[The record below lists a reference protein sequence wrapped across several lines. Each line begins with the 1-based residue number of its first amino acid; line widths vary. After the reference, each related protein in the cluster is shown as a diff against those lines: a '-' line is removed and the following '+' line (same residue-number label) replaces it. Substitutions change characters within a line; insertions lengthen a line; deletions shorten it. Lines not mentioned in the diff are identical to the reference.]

1 MFEILQKSKKL
12 EELGNGLKMVEYEQ
26 LQTETIAL
34 AEKIEERSN
43 ELTKLR
49 FRCNADTH
57 IIAHI
62 KEKQEMLAH
71 KISLEKGVLEHLIDE
86 QTTCR
91 AYVHDLKLQRDN
103 LRKQYNDL
111 SYRCG
116 LLDKPPLLY
125 DYDITGDEIEI
136 VKNEIAVLK
145 VEKISLLQKI
155 EKYEGL
161 IHRS

>member
-1 MFEILQKSKKL
+1 
-12 EELGNGLKMVEYEQ
+12 MVEYEQ

-34 AEKIEERSN
+34 AEKIEERN
-43 ELTKLR
+43 TELSKLR

-62 KEKQEMLAH
+62 KEKQEMLEH
-71 KISLEKGVLEHLIDE
+71 KISLEQKALSNLIDE
-86 QTTCR
+86 QISCR
-91 AYVHDLKLQRDN
+91 AYVHDLKLQRDT

-116 LLDKPPLLY
+116 LLDKPQLLF
-125 DYDITGDEIEI
+125 DYDVTEDEIQVVKEEI
-136 VKNEIAVLK
+136 VALKAEKN
-145 VEKISLLQKI
+145 SLLKRI

-161 IHRS
+161 VHKS

>member
-1 MFEILQKSKKL
+1 
-12 EELGNGLKMVEYEQ
+12 MVEYEQ

-34 AEKIEERSN
+34 AEKIEERNN
-43 ELTKLR
+43 ELSRLR
-49 FRCNADTH
+49 LRCNADTH

-62 KEKQEMLAH
+62 KEKHEMLAN
-71 KISLEKGVLEHLIDE
+71 KISLEQNVLDNLIDE
-86 QTTCR
+86 QSVCR

-103 LRKQYNDL
+103 LRKQYNEL

-116 LLDKPPLLY
+116 LLDKPQLLF
-125 DYDITGDEIEI
+125 DYDVTEDEIQIIQEEI
-136 VKNEIAVLK
+136 TALK
-145 VEKISLLQKI
+145 LERISLIKRI

>member
-1 MFEILQKSKKL
+1 
-12 EELGNGLKMVEYEQ
+12 MVEYEQ
-26 LQTETIAL
+26 LQAETIAL
-34 AEKIEERSN
+34 AEKIEERNN
-43 ELTKLR
+43 ELSKLR
-49 FRCNADTH
+49 LRCNADTH
-57 IIAHI
+57 VIAHI

-71 KISLEKGVLEHLIDE
+71 KISLEQNVLDNLVNE
-86 QTTCR
+86 QTVCR

-116 LLDKPPLLY
+116 LLDKPQLLN
-125 DYDITGDEIEI
+125 DYDVTEDEILI
-136 VKNEIAVLK
+136 VQDEIAALK
-145 VEKISLLQKI
+145 VEKMSLLKRI